1 MITEKL
7 SLVIPTYKREKQIIK
22 ILGSLNNQI
31 TNDIF
36 IEVNICD
43 SFSNYDDKKFKIY
56 KDNIHIKYY
65 NIKKYT
71 CHKKKLWNRQII
83 I

>member
-36 IEVNICD
+36 IEVI
-43 SFSNYDDKKFKIY
+43 FVIVLVIMTIKF
-56 KDNIHIKYY
+56 
-65 NIKKYT
+65 
-71 CHKKKLWNRQII
+71 
-83 I
+83 